1 MTNPLPEVARRELLR
16 QLLAAELGPAANEH
30 APHPDDWLPV
40 DDTLPIAARTVRDA
54 IKEGDLVGY
63 QLDRTTLLVR
73 RRDLDAWIERHR
85 VQPRTKAPRPDAPP
99 AEATS
104 PEVAALAGKFGLQ
117 VK

>member
-1 MTNPLPEVARRELLR
+1 MAKPLPDVARRELLR
-16 QLLAAELGPAANEH
+16 QLLAAELGPAANEQT
-30 APHPDDWLPV
+30 PHPDDWLPV
-40 DDTLPIAARTVRDA
+40 DENLPIAARTVRDA
-54 IKEGDLVGY
+54 IKDGELAGY

-73 RRDLDAWIERHR
+73 RRDLDAWIESHR
-85 VQPRTKAPRPDAPP
+85 VQPRSKAPRPDAPP